1 MAGLYFEE
9 FEVGREFHHEF
20 SRTVTEMDNTMFSLL
35 TMNPQ
40 PLHIDAHFSENTE
53 FGQRLFNSLY
63 TLGIM
68 IGMSVYDTTLGH
80 HDRQS
85 GHDRRQVPKA
95 GVSRRYAQ
103 VAHQDHLQARQQIAA
118 DPGHRGI
125 RAHHDQSA
133 RRGGGKLPPDRA
145 DALQAEGMK
154 PMRSFLFVPGDSQRK
169 FENARKTA
177 ADALILDLE
186 DSIAPDEKVGARRTV
201 REMLDA
207 RNPSQKI
214 YVRVNALDTDMTL
227 GDLAAVM
234 PGRPDGIVLPK
245 CAGAAD
251 VNRLS
256 LYLDA
261 FEAAAGIEHGSTRIV
276 TVATETARAVLK
288 LLDFE
293 NMSPRLWGMMWG
305 AEDLA
310 ASLGASRNRT
320 AGRYH
325 GPFLLARD
333 LCLISAAAA
342 GVVAIDTIAT
352 DINDLDA
359 LREEAIAARQDGFLA
374 KAVIHPKHVDVVNA
388 AFMPTDE
395 EIAWSEKVVKAF
407 NDNPTSGVVKI
418 DGKMIDKPH
427 LRAAE
432 KILALRGR

>member
-1 MAGLYFEE
+1 MEGASGSVGRPLGAQHGAGLAPEPIRDGIALE
-9 FEVGREFHHEF
+9 RRAEDANERK
-20 SRTVTEMDNTMFSLL
+20 SRGL
-35 TMNPQ
+35 
-40 PLHIDAHFSENTE
+40 
-53 FGQRLFNSLY
+53 
-63 TLGIM
+63 
-68 IGMSVYDTTLGH
+68 
-80 HDRQS
+80 
-85 GHDRRQVPKA
+85 
-95 GVSRRYAQ
+95 
-103 VAHQDHLQARQQIAA
+103 
-118 DPGHRGI
+118 
-125 RAHHDQSA
+125 
-133 RRGGGKLPPDRA
+133 
-145 DALQAEGMK
+145 DALGAVEPLQRAPERGQETQAVQPPEA
-154 PMRSFLFVPGDSQRK
+154 
-169 FENARKTA
+169 FERETGQLAQ
-177 ADALILDLE
+177 DA
-186 DSIAPDEKVGARRTV
+186 
-201 REMLDA
+201 
-207 RNPSQKI
+207 QKI

-261 FEAAAGIEHGSTRIV
+261 FEAGAGIEHGSTRIV

-320 AGRYH
+320 GGRFH

-359 LREEAIAARQDGFLA
+359 LREESIAARQDGFLA

-395 EIAWSEKVVKAF
+395 EIAWSEK
-407 NDNPTSGVVKI
+407 S
-418 DGKMIDKPH
+418 
-427 LRAAE
+427 
-432 KILALRGR
+432 